1 MENKNLTRKSKYLS
15 QLLRHNPDKLGLHM
29 DQAGWVPVSEL
40 MSAFTLS
47 ELIELTETDQKQR
60 YQMDQ
65 GHTKIRATSGHSI
78 PGIVP
83 DLQQASDIPE
93 ELFHGTSKS
102 NLELIYESGSL
113 KPMGRNC
120 IHLTSDIKDA
130 WKVGSRHGVPAVIVL
145 DSTKMVKDGYKFMKP
160 ITDRYFFVSNDIP
173 VSYIK
178 KVLWTCI

>member
-1 MENKNLTRKSKYLS
+1 
-15 QLLRHNPDKLGLHM
+15 M

-47 ELIELTETDQKQR
+47 ELIEITESDQKQR

-65 GHTKIRATSGHSI
+65 GHTKIRATSGHSV

-83 DLQQASDIPE
+83 DLQVTTDVPA
-93 ELFHGTSKS
+93 ELYHGTSKT
-102 NLELIYESGSL
+102 NLDLIYNSGAL

-120 IHLTSDIKDA
+120 IHLTSDYKDA
-130 WKVGSRHGVPAVIVL
+130 WKVGSRHGTPVVIVL
-145 DSTKMVKDGYKFMKP
+145 DSARMISDRYEFLKP
-160 ITDRYFFVSNDIP
+160 VTDRYFFVTTDIP

-178 KVLWTCI
+178 RVLWTCM

>member
-15 QLLRHNPDKLGLHM
+15 QLLRHNPGKLGLHM
-29 DQAGWVPVSEL
+29 DQAGWVPISEL

-47 ELIELTETDQKQR
+47 ELIKIVENDQKQR

-83 DLQQASDIPE
+83 DLKIATNVPE
-93 ELFHGTSKS
+93 ELFHGTSKE
-102 NLELIYESGSL
+102 NLDLIYRSGAL
-113 KPMGRNC
+113 KSMNRNY
-120 IHLTSDIKDA
+120 IHLTSDQADA
-130 WKVGSRHGVPAVIVL
+130 WKVGSRHGTPVVIVL
-145 DSTKMVKDGYKFMKP
+145 DSVKMVTDGYKFYKP
-160 ITDRYFFVSNDIP
+160 VTDRYFFVSADIP

-178 KVLWTCI
+178 KVIWTCT